1 MGPERYKL
9 AFDPAKFT
17 VTCSKGTPK
26 FSGLATSRRP
36 KLYVVS
42 VDRQLVYVGITRQSI
57 RTRFRMGFGATGKH
71 GYHGYAWRHK
81 FAEATLG
88 IWCHEDATKDSPDRD
103 IETIEAEV
111 VFLARL
117 AGQWLSHAQ
126 VRSR

>member
-1 MGPERYKL
+1 
-9 AFDPAKFT
+9 
-17 VTCSKGTPK
+17 
-26 FSGLATSRRP
+26 
-36 KLYVVS
+36 
-42 VDRQLVYVGITRQSI
+42 
-57 RTRFRMGFGATGKH
+57 MGFGATGKH